1 MTAGYRYRT
10 GERCVCI
17 DAKFPGIKTDQQLRE
32 GQEYTVRHAGMFT
45 HYLDGTFYGLKLF
58 EIDRGADNDADGFG
72 YDDMPFRASRF
83 RPLVA
88 GRQGTKKRVE
98 EKV

>member
-1 MTAGYRYRT
+1 MTYRYRI
-10 GERCVCI
+10 GERVVCV
-17 DAKFPGIKTDQQLRE
+17 DDKFPGVKTDQHLRE
-32 GQEYTVRHAGMFT
+32 GQEYTVRAALDFT

-83 RPLVA
+83 RPLVEPKA
-88 GRQGTKKRVE
+88 GKKKRE
-98 EKV
+98 EERV